1 MTKNLNKISRNQRS
15 KRNQKIPSKDLKSI
29 FKSLPNITHSQLLR
43 IRFSAPKKTYKK
55 LKNLCSFIDKST
67 INDLQKATN
76 SLMQIATTLSSDAAF
91 SNLVEESK

>member
-1 MTKNLNKISRNQRS
+1 MKKEAQMTKAKKLTKSTKKIS
-15 KRNQKIPSKDLKSI
+15 SKDLKSI

-43 IRFSAPKKTYKK
+43 IRFSAPRKTYKK

-91 SNLVEESK
+91 SNLIEEK

>member
-1 MTKNLNKISRNQRS
+1 MTKNLAKIHKNKRSKKIS
-15 KRNQKIPSKDLKSI
+15 SKDLKSI

-43 IRFSAPKKTYKK
+43 IKFSAPKKTYKK

-67 INDLQKATN
+67 ISDLQKATN